1 MRLHED
7 MERVTASR
15 QAPSLAVQAL
25 RWTGDSAA
33 NVLVV
38 GGDRVFREGV
48 ALMIHRAR
56 PSQAGLFTRIDC
68 EGRHD
73 LLRTAF
79 VGILHTL
86 ARQAS
91 STCRQE
97 TPLLGGGTIFLDPID
112 CMEQE
117 DQRACLE
124 LLKQL
129 QARRSEW
136 PGRQSVRVVAG
147 ATSDF
152 SSALRDGRLLRSL
165 VDILDKVR
173 VVAEGEGLAA

>member
-1 MRLHED
+1 MRLVEKVEQADGLCQHP
-7 MERVTASR
+7 ASA
-15 QAPSLAVQAL
+15 APAPLCA
-25 RWTGDSAA
+25 GDFTA

-48 ALMIHRAR
+48 ALRIHRAR
-56 PSQAGLFTRIDC
+56 RSQSGLFTRIDC
-68 EGRHD
+68 EGRRD

-86 ARQAS
+86 SRQAS
-91 STCRQE
+91 NSNGRE

-112 CMEQE
+112 SMEPE

-124 LLKQL
+124 FLKQL
-129 QARRSEW
+129 QARRNEW
-136 PGRQSVRVVAG
+136 PGRLSVRVVAG

-152 SSALRDGRLLRSL
+152 SRALEEGRLLRSL

-173 VVAEGEGLAA
+173 VVAGGEGRAA